1 MWCLERLTVSRV
13 DEDRMTETMTEIFII
28 SHEVKQKIDHWLT
41 KYPPEQKRSAVVAA
55 LLYVQEQ
62 NDGWLSQPAMAAV
75 AEYLQI
81 TPIEVYEVVT
91 FYDMYELKPRGRHKI
106 GICTNISC
114 LLRGA
119 EEIAACAKQR
129 LGIEFGE
136 STPDG
141 LFALRETECLAA
153 CGGAPM
159 CQINDREY
167 HENLTPEK
175 MLALI
180 EQLATQKAVQ

>member
-1 MWCLERLTVSRV
+1 
-13 DEDRMTETMTEIFII
+13 MTEIFTIAPEI
-28 SHEVKQKIDHWLT
+28 QRKIDHWLT

-62 NDGWLSQPAMAAV
+62 NDGWLSQSAMKAV
-75 AEYLQI
+75 ADYLQI
-81 TPIEVYEVVT
+81 TSIEVYEVAT
-91 FYDMYELKPRGRHKI
+91 FYDMYHLAPRGKHKI

-114 LLRGA
+114 MLRGA
-119 EEIAACAKQR
+119 EELVSCVKER
-129 LGIEFGE
+129 LGIQLGQ

-141 LFALRETECLAA
+141 LFYVCETECMAA

-159 CQINDREY
+159 CQINDRDY

-175 MLALI
+175 MLGLI
-180 EQLATQKAVQ
+180 DQLAQEKSS

>member
-1 MWCLERLTVSRV
+1 MA
-13 DEDRMTETMTEIFII
+13 EIFTIAP
-28 SHEVKQKIDHWLT
+28 EVQEKINHWLT

-62 NDGWLSQPAMAAV
+62 NHGWLSQAAMEAGAKN
-75 AEYLQI
+75 LQI
-81 TPIEVYEVVT
+81 TPIEVYEVAT
-91 FYDMYELKPRGRHKI
+91 FYDMYHLKPRGKNKI

-119 EEIAACAKQR
+119 EEIAECAKKR
-129 LGIEFGE
+129 LNIDFGE

-141 LFALRETECLAA
+141 LFTLRELECMAA

-167 HENLTPEK
+167 YENLTPEK
-175 MLALI
+175 MLMLI
-180 EQLATQKAVQ
+180 NRLAQETSEQ

>member
-1 MWCLERLTVSRV
+1 
-13 DEDRMTETMTEIFII
+13 MTETFII
-28 SHEVKQKIDHWLT
+28 APHIQKKIDGWLT
-41 KYPPEQKRSAVVAA
+41 KYPPTQKRSAVVAA

-62 NDGWLSQPAMAAV
+62 NNGWLSQAAMEAV
-75 AEYLQI
+75 AAYLQLA
-81 TPIEVYEVVT
+81 PVEVFEVAT

-106 GICTNISC
+106 GICTNLSC
-114 LLRGA
+114 QLRGA
-119 EEIAACAKQR
+119 EAIADTAKRR
-129 LGIEFGE
+129 LGIDFGE
-136 STPDG
+136 STSDG
-141 LFALRETECLAA
+141 LFALRETECMAA

-180 EQLATQKAVQ
+180 DQLAQEKLS

>member
-1 MWCLERLTVSRV
+1 
-13 DEDRMTETMTEIFII
+13 MTDTFTIAPEI
-28 SHEVKQKIDHWLT
+28 QRKIDHWLT
-41 KYPPEQKRSAVVAA
+41 KYPPEQRRSAVVAA

-62 NDGWLSQPAMAAV
+62 NDGWLSQAAMQAV
-75 AEYLQI
+75 ADYLRI
-81 TPIEVYEVVT
+81 TPIEVYEVAT
-91 FYDMYELKPRGRHKI
+91 FYDMYNLAPRGKHKI

-119 EEIAACAKQR
+119 EEIADCVKKR
-129 LGIEFGE
+129 LGVEFGQ

-141 LFALRETECLAA
+141 LFYLCETECMAA

-159 CQINDREY
+159 CQINDRDY
-167 HENLTPEK
+167 HENLTNEK

-180 EQLATQKAVQ
+180 DQLVQEKSS

>member
-1 MWCLERLTVSRV
+1 
-13 DEDRMTETMTEIFII
+13 MTEIFTIAP
-28 SHEVKQKIDHWLT
+28 EVQKKIEHWLK
-41 KYPPEQKRSAVVAA
+41 KYPPEQRRSAVVAA

-62 NDGWLSQPAMAAV
+62 NNGWLSQAAMEAV

-81 TPIEVYEVVT
+81 TPIEVFEVAT
-91 FYDMYELKPRGRHKI
+91 FYDMYELKPRGQHKI

-119 EEIAACAKQR
+119 EEIANCAKQR
-129 LGIEFGE
+129 LGINFGE

-141 LFALRETECLAA
+141 LFLLRETECMAA

-180 EQLATQKAVQ
+180 DQLAGEKSHG

>member
-1 MWCLERLTVSRV
+1 MA
-13 DEDRMTETMTEIFII
+13 ETFII
-28 SHEVKQKIDHWLT
+28 APEVRRQIDHWLT
-41 KYPPEQKRSAVVAA
+41 KYPPEQRRSAVVAA

-62 NDGWLSQPAMAAV
+62 NGGWLSQAAMEAV
-75 AEYLQI
+75 AQYLQI
-81 TPIEVYEVVT
+81 TPIEVYEVAT
-91 FYDMYELKPRGRHKI
+91 FYDMYYLKPRGRHKI

-129 LGIEFGE
+129 LGINFGE

-141 LFALRETECLAA
+141 QFALRELECMAA

-175 MLALI
+175 MLMLI
-180 EQLATQKAVQ
+180 DELAKGNSHG

>member
-1 MWCLERLTVSRV
+1 MATKF
-13 DEDRMTETMTEIFII
+13 TI
-28 SHEVKQKIDHWLT
+28 SPEVQQKIDHWLE
-41 KYPPEQKRSAVVAA
+41 KYPPEQRRSAVVAT

-62 NDGWLSQPAMAAV
+62 NNGWLSPEAMEAV
-75 AEYLQI
+75 AEYLRI
-81 TPIEVYEVVT
+81 TTIEVYEVAT
-91 FYDMYELKPRGRHKI
+91 FYDMYDLQPRGKHKI

-114 LLRGA
+114 LLRGS
-119 EEIAACAKQR
+119 EEIAKAAKNR
-129 LGIEFGE
+129 LGINFGE

-141 LFALRETECLAA
+141 QFALRETECMAA

-159 CQINDREY
+159 CQIDDREY

-180 EQLATQKAVQ
+180 DQLAE